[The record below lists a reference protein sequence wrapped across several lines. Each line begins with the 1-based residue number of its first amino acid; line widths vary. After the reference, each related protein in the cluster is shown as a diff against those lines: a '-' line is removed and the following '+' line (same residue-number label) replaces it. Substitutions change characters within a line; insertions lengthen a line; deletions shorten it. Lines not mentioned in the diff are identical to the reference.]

1 MCNIWENPTDPGE
14 EITLDLI
21 RDMAGS
27 PFLRNLVSLSLT
39 GGEPFLFEELPEVA
53 GIFSERIPGCYIST
67 VTNGL
72 APALTFKKVEQILQH
87 TTNEI
92 WVNVSIDSLDETY
105 SEVRGVP
112 GGEKKVLQTTEG
124 LVGMAKGE
132 PRLNVGILYTL
143 MPENFGQALPVLN
156 YANNLGVQYTLNV
169 INGGDVYYQQTPEP
183 IFVWYRE
190 HIEEIL
196 GLFADL
202 AAAGYNRPL
211 ARKLLSFFPQYL
223 ERIPRR
229 PIACFSG
236 FTSAFISPLGDVY
249 PCVPSGERYKMG
261 NLFEQSFDEIW
272 TSHRATEVREAV
284 NRVECNCLLTCET
297 TNSLKFSPS
306 YLLERL
312 ADKVLPQ
319 RGNTAKTRPA

>member
-21 RDMAGS
+21 RDLARS

-39 GGEPFLFEELPEVA
+39 GGEPLLFEDLPEVA

-67 VTNGL
+67 ATNGL
-72 APALTFKKVEQILQH
+72 APALTLKKVEQILQR

-112 GGEKKVLQTTEG
+112 GGEKRVLQTTEG
-124 LVGMAKGE
+124 LVGMAQGE

-143 MPENFGQALPVLN
+143 MPENFGQALPVLD

-183 IFVWYRE
+183 IFAWYRE

-202 AAAGYNRPL
+202 TAAGYDRPL

-223 ERIPRR
+223 EKAPRR

-236 FTSAFISPLGDVY
+236 FTSAFISPLGGVY
-249 PCVPSGERYKMG
+249 PCVPSGERYRMG
-261 NLFEQSFDEIW
+261 SLFEKTFDEIW

-306 YLLERL
+306 YLLERV
-312 ADKVLPQ
+312 ADK
-319 RGNTAKTRPA
+319 ARPKRRTTGKPKDV